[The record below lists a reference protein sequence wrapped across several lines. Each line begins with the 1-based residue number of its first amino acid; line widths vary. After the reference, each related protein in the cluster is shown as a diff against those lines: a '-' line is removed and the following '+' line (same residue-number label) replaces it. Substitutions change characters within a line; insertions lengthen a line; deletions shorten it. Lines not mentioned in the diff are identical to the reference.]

1 MQTVPVFLT
10 ANEGLAHG
18 QVFEIGIGERA
29 VTRYMLMSASGRDSQ
44 GIPMA
49 IASVRT
55 LDDESRRRLTIGFN
69 NFAHAVDHYVML
81 IFPTV
86 VIGLEVVYG
95 RPYGELLALGTA
107 SFFAFGIFSLPAGWL
122 ADRWSRRY
130 MMIVF
135 YIGCGVSCAAAAI
148 APNFIALAFALFAL
162 GVFASIYHPVGTAIV
177 VAAATNRG
185 RTLAFNGVCG
195 NIGVALAAGITAA
208 LIAWI
213 GWRGAF
219 LVPAAVCVATGIAY
233 LVMVPDDRKHAA
245 GRSAA
250 PDVRLAMWMM
260 IAVFGLFILIGTTA
274 GLVFNTMTIALPKL
288 IDERISG
295 ISLVQVGG
303 IATGVFLCGAVAQF
317 TVGRVLEKYPAHL
330 VFAFT
335 GLMQFIGVVWAVY
348 ATDYALL
355 GALAFSMA
363 FIYAQVTVNDFVI
376 ARYTADKWRGRVYA
390 VRYFITYLI
399 SGAGITLI
407 ALLHSRGGFDL
418 VLGTIAVIAFGF
430 VIGTAAVALL
440 VNGVEHDSRAVQPA
454 E

>member
-1 MQTVPVFLT
+1 MTLSTAQTL
-10 ANEGLAHG
+10 N
-18 QVFEIGIGERA
+18 
-29 VTRYMLMSASGRDSQ
+29 
-44 GIPMA
+44 
-49 IASVRT
+49 
-55 LDDESRRRLTIGFN
+55 DESRRRLTIGFN
-69 NFAHAVDHYVML
+69 NFAHAVCHYVML

-86 VIGLEVVYG
+86 VIGLELVYS
-95 RPYGELLALGTA
+95 RPYAELLALGTA

-135 YIGCGVSCAAAAI
+135 YIGCGLSCAAAALS
-148 APNFIALAFALFAL
+148 PNFITLAISLFAV

-185 RTLAFNGVCG
+185 RTLALNGVCG
-195 NIGVALAAGITAA
+195 NIGVALAAGITAT
-208 LIAWI
+208 LTAWI

-219 LVPAAVCVATGIAY
+219 LVPAAVCLATGIAY
-233 LVMVPDDRKHAA
+233 LVLVPDDRQQAA

-250 PDVRLAMWMM
+250 ADVQLAMGVM
-260 IAVFGLFILIGTTA
+260 IAVFGLFVLIGTTA
-274 GLVFNTMTIALPKL
+274 GLVFNTVTIALPKV
-288 IDERISG
+288 IDERITG
-295 ISLVQVGG
+295 ISLVAVGS
-303 IATGVFLCGAVAQF
+303 IATGVFLCGAIAQF

-335 GLMQFIGVVWAVY
+335 GLMQFIGVVWAFY
-348 ATDYALL
+348 ATGPMLL
-355 GALAFSMA
+355 AALAFAMA

-399 SGAGITLI
+399 SGAAITMI
-407 ALLHSRGGFDL
+407 AFLHSRGGFDL
-418 VLGTIAVIAFGF
+418 VLGTIAVIALGF

-440 VNGVEHDSRAVQPA
+440 VNGVERDSRMVQPA